1 MIQNGLIAL
10 NIFAFVCMGLD
21 KALAI
26 KHRWRLS
33 EKFLL
38 STALLGGSLGTLA
51 GIFVFRHK
59 TRKMNFM
66 IGVPIMLITHILI
79 LWYLYT

>member
-1 MIQNGLIAL
+1 MIQYGLIAL
-10 NIFAFVCMGLD
+10 NMFAFVCMGFD

-26 KHRWRLS
+26 KRRWRLS

-38 STALLGGSLGTLA
+38 SIAMLGGSIGTLA

-59 TRKMNFM
+59 TRKKNFM
-66 IGVPIMLITHILI
+66 IGVPIMLFVHILI
-79 LWYLYT
+79 FWYLYT